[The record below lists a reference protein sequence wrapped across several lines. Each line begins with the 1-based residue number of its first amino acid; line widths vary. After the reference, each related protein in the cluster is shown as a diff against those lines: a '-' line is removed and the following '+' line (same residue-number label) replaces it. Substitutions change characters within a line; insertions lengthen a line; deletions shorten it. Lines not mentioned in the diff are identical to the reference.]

1 MNWWPVWH
9 AMREDS
15 DSMIYFSHF
24 QTEYNLPLSL
34 ELEWAVNCAHTG
46 GCAAEGRTRVVLIH
60 HPPAEGASKPKHDLL
75 DRAAFAAVVARCG
88 AELMLHGHEH
98 KDMHTTL
105 EGPDGEVPIFGV
117 PSGTSIDERP
127 GREGG
132 FALFELGART
142 ARQAVAAD
150 GRCLDLLGERRAVR
164 GRWGSMGT
172 ALGRHGAPWGAR
184 GVYLDFFIFSV
195 FLCVFLVLLC
205 NP

>member
-1 MNWWPVWH
+1 MSSTKPN
-9 AMREDS
+9 R
-15 DSMIYFSHF
+15 
-24 QTEYNLPLSL
+24 LLL
-34 ELEWAVNCAHTG
+34 AVA
-46 GCAAEGRTRVVLIH
+46 CAAEGRTRVVLIH

-142 ARQAVAAD
+142 FHRTRYAWRGDGFSPVQAPVEGSW
-150 GRCLDLLGERRAVR
+150 GRNMILNWWYGVHPRKRGHEGEVPA
-164 GRWGSMGT
+164 T
-172 ALGRHGAPWGAR
+172 P
-184 GVYLDFFIFSV
+184 
-195 FLCVFLVLLC
+195 
-205 NP
+205 